1 MPQLHAPSLRPRP
14 PGIEP
19 SPAGLVSDTLPL
31 SYRPTPDRV
40 AQISGSD
47 TTTEEVSYH
56 GLGVNLQQFREN
68 VSTLL
73 LTESKVGF
81 VSCYIAQSVLELR
94 ANCISDL
101 VTADVNVCGGGV
113 DLHDL
118 GQHQPHQL
126 EAALPAGAHRP
137 GVGGLLSQVPVPGSH
152 IIYII

>member
-1 MPQLHAPSLRPRP
+1 MSIKICIKGGRNFRVDHHRLSSSSLIIIIIDSKAPSLRPRP

-31 SYRPTPDRV
+31 SYRPTPDRA

-94 ANCISDL
+94 ANSRPVESDKYL
-101 VTADVNVCGGGV
+101 VFNQHLHPSHTAHV
-113 DLHDL
+113 
-118 GQHQPHQL
+118 Q
-126 EAALPAGAHRP
+126 
-137 GVGGLLSQVPVPGSH
+137 
-152 IIYII
+152 